1 MSYSVRVLLRIL
13 CSMLIA
19 FLLLLLCQIPFIDP
33 FWVGMT
39 VVLFIGF
46 SILYRIEELGDLV
59 EAGFWPKKKDGS
71 NTPSEQEDETTS
83 Q

>member
-59 EAGFWPKKKDGS
+59 EAGFWPKKKD
-71 NTPSEQEDETTS
+71 NRTPSEQEDETTS